1 MGDEHE
7 TAVRVL
13 IGTAGTAL
21 DRIRRATTVLTAGE
35 HIRDEQIEQA
45 RAAGHTWDEIGAAM
59 GITGQA
65 AGRHARRAQL
75 ADTPPPKPESRRAR
89 RRRLAAAH
97 GALMLHRAD
106 GDVDQADAEFRMFY
120 GRPLPAEAHT
130 ADPYS
135 LPVGYARQRWPVSRA
150 PAP

>member
-1 MGDEHE
+1 MGDDYE

-13 IGTAGTAL
+13 LGTAGTAL
-21 DRIRRATTVLTAGE
+21 DRIRRATAALAAGE
-35 HIRDEQIEQA
+35 RVRDEQIEQA

-65 AGRHARRAQL
+65 AGRHARRADQ
-75 ADTPPPKPESRRAR
+75 PPTKPESRRAR

-97 GALMLHRAD
+97 GALMLRHAD
-106 GDVDQADAEFRMFY
+106 GDVAKADTEFRAFY

-135 LPVGYARQRWPVSRA
+135 LPAGYARQRWPVNRT